1 MKILTTTK
9 NMKIKIEEQVQ
20 RSYSV
25 TINLAGGSCIAASG
39 FPTIKSCMEFANRF
53 KQEHKKED
61 KK

>member
-1 MKILTTTK
+1 
-9 NMKIKIEEQVQ
+9 MKIKIEEQVQ

-25 TINLAGGSCIAASG
+25 TINLASGSCIAASG

-53 KQEHKKED
+53 KQEHKKEA